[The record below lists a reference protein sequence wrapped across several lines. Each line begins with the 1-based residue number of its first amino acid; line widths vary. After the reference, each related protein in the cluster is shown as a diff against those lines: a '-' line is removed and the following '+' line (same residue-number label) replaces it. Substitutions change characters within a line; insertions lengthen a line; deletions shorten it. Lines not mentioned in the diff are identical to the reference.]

1 MVVYKHPPRPEF
13 KATERG
19 TNEQRKEAPTPR
31 SDQAR
36 WHTNHR
42 RAMGCGAKPSPKGVL
57 PGNGCRMRIKNK
69 RGRRRPK
76 CPRHGQSRRAPPPD
90 DALVARV
97 RRAGYN
103 ALNPLPSPAP
113 PPGGAKNG
121 ENQRRG
127 SANPQA
133 ARRKGGWVP
142 RTPRL
147 AVQGCTKSRQ
157 KWKTHDR
164 QHQCN

>member
-19 TNEQRKEAPTPR
+19 TNEQRKEAPTAR
-31 SDQAR
+31 SDQAHR
-36 WHTNHR
+36 HTNHR
-42 RAMGCGAKPSPKGVL
+42 RAMRCGTKLGPRVCYQAIPVAYARKS
-57 PGNGCRMRIKNK
+57 K

-90 DALVARV
+90 GTLAARV

-103 ALNPLPSPAP
+103 ALNPLPSPTP

-133 ARRKGGWVP
+133 TRRKGGWVP
-142 RTPRL
+142 GTPRL
-147 AVQGCTKSRQ
+147 AVQRCATPPPRDEMRGRRQ
-157 KWKTHDR
+157 DF
-164 QHQCN
+164 N